1 MTEPVDEAPWS
12 DPSWSEPVDRD
23 NPLRA
28 QLRRHQGWWR
38 QKDAARGLAG
48 SLNKSRTNPVVSM
61 LGTLNG
67 FSPNLMTEEAIAS
80 AVATIARMKSSPGP
94 GLIQVDRL
102 ERNLLSSQPLCF
114 NLFGHLSATPTALL
128 PWVQSIDDA
137 ATQVDL
143 IQLEIA
149 PTSEP
154 LGGSAFDAFV
164 EYRSNGKRRFL
175 GIECKYAES
184 LATAKP
190 KNVEKYVAETVPPLW
205 KEGAATPS
213 EKPTASPL
221 DTPKLRQFWFNT
233 LLVHRVLGALADGKY
248 DRGLSVVVAM
258 EQDAPA
264 REACAAVSG
273 WLEKGEPLRFSP
285 IQDVV
290 RLVAGHDAWKNDFQ
304 ERYLD
309 LDKSESPS
317 HPAAVAR

>member
-1 MTEPVDEAPWS
+1 MTELVDEAPWN
-12 DPSWSEPVDRD
+12 DPSWLETVDRD
-23 NPLRA
+23 NPFRA

-38 QKDAARGLAG
+38 QKDAARGSAG
-48 SLNKSRTNPVVSM
+48 PLNKSRTKPVVS
-61 LGTLNG
+61 LLETSSG
-67 FSPNLMTEEAIAS
+67 FSPNLMTKEAIAA

-128 PWVQSIDDA
+128 PWVQSIDDK
-137 ATQVDL
+137 ATQIDG

-149 PTSEP
+149 PTSKP

-164 EYRSNGKRRFL
+164 EYTASGNRRFL

-190 KNVEKYVAETVPPLW
+190 KNVEKYVVETVPPEW
-205 KEGAATPS
+205 KKGAATPS
-213 EKPTASPL
+213 KDGGATPL
-221 DTPKLRQFWFNT
+221 DTSKLRQFWFNT
-233 LLVHRVLGALADGKY
+233 LLVHRVLAAPPDGEY

-258 EQDAPA
+258 EQDTPA
-264 REACAAVSG
+264 REACAAVSKY
-273 WLEKGEPLRFSP
+273 LEKGEPVRFSS

-290 RLVAGHDAWKNDFQ
+290 RLVAGHDTWKNDFR

-309 LDKSESPS
+309 LDKSAP
-317 HPAAVAR
+317 